1 MTEMNINRFLE
12 LARDQG
18 SRVADGVRLPTERD
32 LAELSG
38 LSRGSVREYLAAL
51 KSLGL
56 VDKTQG
62 SGNVLRDKTR
72 ADGLALSLL
81 VSAGQIT
88 RRNLEE
94 ARELYEVG
102 MIPFIVE
109 RVTADDLDHLEGI
122 ARTMIAASTG
132 ADFAAAFE
140 ADLAFHA
147 ALFDILNNPIIS
159 QSVTEL
165 QPPLR
170 ESMLR
175 RRDAAVSAEV
185 AAGVPLSELRVDRI
199 HLELTESFRRRD
211 VDDATTVMRKHFNQ
225 WRDIVRNP

>member
-1 MTEMNINRFLE
+1 MTEMNINRFLG

-51 KSLGL
+51 KGLGL

-132 ADFAAAFE
+132 GDFADAFE
-140 ADLAFHA
+140 AD
-147 ALFDILNNPIIS
+147 FDILNTPIIS

>member
-51 KSLGL
+51 KGLGL

-132 ADFAAAFE
+132 GDFADAFE
-140 ADLAFHA
+140 ADL
-147 ALFDILNNPIIS
+147 DILNTPIIS